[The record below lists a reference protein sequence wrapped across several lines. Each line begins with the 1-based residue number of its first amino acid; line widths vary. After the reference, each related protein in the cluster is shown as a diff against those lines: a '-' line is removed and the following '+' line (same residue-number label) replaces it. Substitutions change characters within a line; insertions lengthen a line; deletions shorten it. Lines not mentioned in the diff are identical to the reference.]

1 MKIFKQVFIILI
13 IAFSFS
19 QTLFCQ
25 SSIEKLLPENWKV
38 VKTII
43 VPDEKIALFNEKFGG
58 ESISITNDIIETD
71 IGRIQINIVNC
82 KSEKDADN
90 IYKTVVSIHKSE
102 EKCMKIG
109 KVVYEFRCNT
119 DELIKKGKS
128 LFKK

>member
-1 MKIFKQVFIILI
+1 MKIFKQVLIILI
-13 IAFSFS
+13 IAFSFG
-19 QTLFCQ
+19 QTVFCQ
-25 SSIEKLLPENWKV
+25 SSIEKLLPGNWTV

-43 VPDEKIALFNEKFGG
+43 VPDDKIALFNEKFGG
-58 ESISITNDIIETD
+58 EALSITNDIIETD
-71 IGRIQINIVNC
+71 MGRIQINIVNC

-90 IYKTVVSIHKSE
+90 IYQTVVSIHKSE

-109 KVVYEFRCNT
+109 KVVYEFRCNN